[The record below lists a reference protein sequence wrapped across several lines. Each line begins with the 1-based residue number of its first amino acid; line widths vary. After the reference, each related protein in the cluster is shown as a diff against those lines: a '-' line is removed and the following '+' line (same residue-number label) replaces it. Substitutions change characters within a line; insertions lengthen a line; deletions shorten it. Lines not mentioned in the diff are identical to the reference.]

1 MFQFF
6 NLQCRIVV
14 NYGTRSVSGLINY
27 FLLIATSTYKELFA
41 VCWYLQSSFQLSKGS
56 DSKLEEAVEL
66 CYHISSP
73 AFNLIKYVGFFKVI
87 CPDYNSN
94 VYILSLIQNRIQ
106 LRCEMV
112 LIAVNLIALMLACA
126 NSVVLEMVKIGQ
138 NLAFL

>member
-1 MFQFF
+1 MRRLF
-6 NLQCRIVV
+6 L
-14 NYGTRSVSGLINY
+14 
-27 FLLIATSTYKELFA
+27 FLLIAPLFGVVQSCTAQGTATRDISVLFIGNSYTFQHDIPDRVKGLAPVRDGVRIRYKTALIA
-41 VCWYLQSSFQLSKGS
+41 DGGV
-56 DSKLEEAVEL
+56 
-66 CYHISSP
+66 
-73 AFNLIKYVGFFKVI
+73 NLIKYVGFFKVI

-112 LIAVNLIALMLACA
+112 LVAVNLIALMLTCA